1 MYLRFWGT
9 RGSIPVPGSNT
20 LKYGGNTPCIE
31 LRSDNNEL
39 FIFDAGTGIRNLG
52 KLLIDENYDQKIRI
66 FLSHFHWDHIQG
78 LPFFQPLYQQN
89 REIVFIGES
98 NHEKSIEDLLSG
110 QMNSYYFPMDLK
122 DVASKISFERIESNK
137 NYHFGNFLIQTLPA
151 NHSSS
156 TLAFKI
162 ISDNK
167 SIVYM
172 PDNEL
177 KPGSFT
183 EDNIMEMIKKDNEDF
198 INFCSGADYL
208 IHDSFYDELA
218 LKLKKGWGHSDN
230 ITLAYFS
237 LLSKVK
243 NLVLFH
249 YNPEYNDKKI
259 EEIVNYINNIFSKEQ
274 NKINCIAA
282 FEGLR
287 IQF

>member
-1 MYLRFWGT
+1 MYLKFWGT

-31 LRSDNNEL
+31 LRSDDNEL
-39 FIFDAGTGIRNLG
+39 FIFDAGTGIRDLG
-52 KLLIDENYDQKIRI
+52 KSLINEKYDQKIRI

-78 LPFFQPLYQQN
+78 IPFFQPLYEEK
-89 REIVFIGES
+89 REIVFLGES
-98 NHEKSIEDLLSG
+98 KYEKSIEDLLSG

-122 DVASKISFERIESNK
+122 DVASKISFEKIESNK
-137 NYHFGNFLIQTLPA
+137 NYNFGNFEIQTLSA

-162 ISDNK
+162 NSVNK
-167 SIVYM
+167 SVVYM

-177 KPGSFT
+177 KPGNFS
-183 EDNIMEMIKKDNEDF
+183 EDNIMEMICAENQGF
-198 INFCSGADYL
+198 IDFCSGADYL
-208 IHDSFYDELA
+208 IHDSFYDESA

-249 YNPEYNDKKI
+249 YNPEYNDRKI
-259 EEIVNYINNIFSKEQ
+259 EEIVNYINNIFSKEKS
-274 NKINCIAA
+274 KISCIAA

-287 IQF
+287 IHF

>member
-1 MYLRFWGT
+1 MFLRFWGT

-31 LRSDNNEL
+31 LRTDNNEI

-52 KLLIDENYDQKIRI
+52 KTLIDEKYDQKIRI

-78 LPFFQPLYQQN
+78 LPFFLPLYQQN
-89 REIVFIGES
+89 KEIVFIGES
-98 NHEKSIEDLLSG
+98 KNEKSIEDLLSG
-110 QMNSYYFPMDLK
+110 QMNTYYFPKNLK
-122 DVASKISFERIESNK
+122 DVASNICFEKIEANN
-137 NYHFGNFLIQTLPA
+137 NYNFGNFSIQTLAA

-162 ISDNK
+162 ITENK

-177 KPGSFT
+177 KPGSHSH
-183 EDNIMEMIKKDNEDF
+183 DKIMEIIKSENEDF
-198 INFCSGADYL
+198 INFCSDADYL

-237 LLSKVK
+237 ILSKVK

-259 EEIVNYINNIFSKEQ
+259 EEIVGYINNIFNKEQ

-282 FEGLR
+282 FEGLK
-287 IQF
+287 IKL